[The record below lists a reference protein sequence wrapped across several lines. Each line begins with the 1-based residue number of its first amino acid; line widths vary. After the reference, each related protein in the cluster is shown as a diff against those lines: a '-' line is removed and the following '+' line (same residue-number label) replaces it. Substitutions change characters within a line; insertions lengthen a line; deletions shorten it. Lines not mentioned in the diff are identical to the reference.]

1 MPIQEYIV
9 VYDICYCDM
18 AGRDTYFCKNCIVV
32 EHVFCICPPYFDGG
46 LTLHQ
51 SEAKVIGSSL
61 AGMRN

>member
-1 MPIQEYIV
+1 MTFVTVIWLAETCISNKFYE
-9 VYDICYCDM
+9 D
-18 AGRDTYFCKNCIVV
+18 CIVV
-32 EHVFCICPPYFDGG
+32 EHVFCICPPYFDEG